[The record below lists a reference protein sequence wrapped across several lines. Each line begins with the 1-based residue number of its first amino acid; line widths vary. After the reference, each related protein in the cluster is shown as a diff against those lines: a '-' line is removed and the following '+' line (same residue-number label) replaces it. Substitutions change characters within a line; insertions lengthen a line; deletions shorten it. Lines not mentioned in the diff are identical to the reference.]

1 MAPVLF
7 RFQAESL
14 LTIPFLLAVGFIL
27 WVLWNLHNAAKRR

>member
-1 MAPVLF
+1 MALILF

-14 LTIPFLLAVGFIL
+14 LTIPFLLAVGFML

>member
-1 MAPVLF
+1 MALILF

-14 LTIPFLLAVGFIL
+14 LTIPILLGVGFML